1 LTRYYQNGKLKS
13 VKLAGEEKTAAFAGK
28 HKDLKNALK
37 RWVETVGAA
46 NWKNPADM
54 KKTFGSADM
63 DGDQTIFNVGGN
75 KCRLI
80 ALVQYRSKRVLV
92 QHVLTHTE
100 YDKGGWKE

>member
-1 LTRYYQNGKLKS
+1 M
-13 VKLAGEEKTAAFAGK
+13 KLAGEERAAAFASK

-46 NWKNPADM
+46 DWKNP
-54 KKTFGSADM
+54 ADM
-63 DGDQTIFNVGGN
+63 DGDQTIFNVAGN

-80 ALVQYRSKRVLV
+80 ALVHYRSKRVLV